1 MERKI
6 IYLDEVDST
15 NLYAAELVKNRKENV
30 CAVVASSQTK
40 GSGRMGRV
48 FHSPENVG
56 LYMTYIL
63 SCENVKTL
71 NLITSVA
78 GLAVSRVI
86 EKECGVFPQIKWPND
101 LMLSSKKVCGIL
113 TKLITENGKIN
124 FALIGIGIN
133 VLNDEKD
140 FPDDIK
146 NIATSLKI
154 ESGKI
159 FDRKMLAEKIVAS
172 LDEAFIMKKLSEH
185 EAVEELK
192 KRSCVLNKKVF
203 IKSEMCEYF
212 AVDISPD
219 GGLVV
224 EDNGERKVIH
234 SGEVEIF

>member
-1 MERKI
+1 MI
-6 IYLDEVDST
+6 IYKGETDST
-15 NLYAAELVKNRKENV
+15 NLDAARLAEELSHGDVIVADAQTAGRGRRGRTWVSRKGENLYFSMLLKPDF
-30 CAVVASSQTK
+30 APEKAS
-40 GSGRMGRV
+40 M
-48 FHSPENVG
+48 
-56 LYMTYIL
+56 L
-63 SCENVKTL
+63 TL
-71 NLITSVA
+71 VMA
-78 GLAVSRVI
+78 LAVAQGMETVYACR
-86 EKECGVFPQIKWPND
+86 PQIKWPND

-172 LDEAFIMKKLSEH
+172 LDEAFIMKKFSEH

-234 SGEVEIF
+234 SGEIELF